1 MKNFKYR
8 SIPTEIVSW
17 FTGTVM
23 YDGHPKYGRHQL
35 TKQQLKYA
43 SAEFKNKLYQ
53 NIKDAY
59 ESDDAVANKIDQ
71 MYAMY
76 YGDKRNGIKQESTTI
91 TKKKINI
98 LSLYERAG
106 KKGGMFDKEFEYT
119 DDEKKTFME
128 AVRNFGLYG
137 ETIYRSDQLK
147 EAIQEISELI
157 ELANGF
163 TLKETDGWF
172 DNVTATRHTK
182 QMKEAVK
189 VLQKEAEEI
198 LTRQQR
204 LEAAYEDLGGLL
216 NRYYKIER

>member
-1 MKNFKYR
+1 MRREFYDHILQGADATEENAR
-8 SIPTEIVSW
+8 DHARGIDWQSIPKHTENLPNLDFID
-17 FTGTVM
+17 TVAGIDIW
-23 YDGHPKYGRHQL
+23 YDWKGDYYTFSDSEDVNESKRSRGKL
-35 TKQQLKYA
+35 TL
-43 SAEFKNKLYQ
+43 
-53 NIKDAY
+53 
-59 ESDDAVANKIDQ
+59 
-71 MYAMY
+71 
-76 YGDKRNGIKQESTTI
+76 
-91 TKKKINI
+91 